1 MVFIREV
8 GFVWRQLE
16 LAFFGAVTS
25 VAALFNLKGISMEE
39 NILIEGKFKK
49 ATKLFFIFSII
60 LSVLGLLYIVSSVV
74 LEMYWFL
81 IGTAVFEL
89 MALAFFLIAKFVM
102 PKAKTFELIITDR
115 RVIGKLRNNR
125 VDLPVSKISSI
136 GTLAF
141 KGISITTDSGKIAFP
156 QLINRDEVYDCLA
169 KLFNTQHEL
178 NTNVK
183 KSSGGITEE
192 LTELKN
198 LLDSGIITEEEFDA
212 KKKQLLGL

>member
-1 MVFIREV
+1 
-8 GFVWRQLE
+8 
-16 LAFFGAVTS
+16 
-25 VAALFNLKGISMEE
+25 MEE
-39 NILIEGKFKK
+39 NVLIEGKFKK
-49 ATKLFFIFSII
+49 ATKLFFVFSIFFA
-60 LSVLGLLYIVSSVV
+60 SLGLLFGVISVV
-74 LEMYWFL
+74 TEMYWHL
-81 IGTAVFEL
+81 IATAVFEL
-89 MALAFFLIAKFVM
+89 MALVYFLLAKFVI

-141 KGISITTDSGKIAFP
+141 NGISITTSSGKIAFP

-169 KLFNTQHEL
+169 KLFNTQQDL

-183 KSSGGITEE
+183 KTTTGITEE

-198 LLDSGIITEEEFDA
+198 LLEAGIITEEEFDA